1 MVGCGALGSTICEQL
16 ARAGVGALTVV
27 DRDIVEWSNLQ
38 RQTLFAEVDA
48 RRAVPK
54 AEAAKSRLAA
64 INASVVV
71 RAIVD
76 DLSASNAR
84 RYAEG
89 CDCIVDGLDNFA
101 TRFILNDCAVERRV
115 PLVYGGAVGMSGMAA
130 AILPRGSNFGGAVR
144 WTDGR
149 STPCLRCLM
158 PEPPAPGEVET
169 CETAGVL
176 GSAAGIAA
184 SIEAALAIRLIAEG
198 GDAIAPVLAR
208 FDLAS
213 MRFDSPSI
221 ADAADPGC
229 PCCVAR
235 RFDFL
240 AGGGRPSQECSGA
253 PRVLCGRNAVEI
265 RVGAGLRPEEFERM
279 RTRLGGAAV
288 EVAGSTRILRL
299 ALEDAGGTGRASGLS
314 VLAGNEAT
322 IAIVEGTRDTEV
334 ARSIVARW
342 IGV

>member
-1 MVGCGALGSTICEQL
+1 MVGCGALGSTICEHL

-27 DRDIVEWSNLQ
+27 DRDTVDWSNLQ
-38 RQTLFAEVDA
+38 RQTLFAELDA
-48 RRAVPK
+48 RRALPK
-54 AEAAKSRLAA
+54 AEAAKSRLAS

-84 RYAEG
+84 KYSEG

-101 TRFILNDCAVERRV
+101 TRFILNDCAVAQRV

-130 AILPRGSNFGGAVR
+130 AILPRGSGFGGAVR
-144 WTDGR
+144 WADGR

-158 PEPPAPGEVET
+158 PEPPAPAEVET

-176 GSAAGIAA
+176 GPAAGIAA

-198 GDAIAPVLAR
+198 GDAVAPVLAR

-213 MRFDSPSI
+213 MRFDSSSI
-221 ADAADPGC
+221 ADATDPDC
-229 PCCVAR
+229 PCCVGR

-240 AGGGRPSQECSGA
+240 TEGDRASLGRSAA

-265 RVGAGLRPEEFERM
+265 HVGAGLRPEEFERM
-279 RTRLGGAAV
+279 RARLGSASV
-288 EVAGSTRILRL
+288 EVAGSTRMLRL
-299 ALEDAGGTGRASGLS
+299 ALDGTGGAGHASGLC
-314 VLAGNEAT
+314 VLAGDEAT

-342 IGV
+342 MGV